1 MNVTASAD
9 GGSRIGT
16 NGVQQGYWAKDED
29 GNADETR
36 VIYGEAQK
44 MTAQKH
50 DDGLEVM
57 PAFDCESRSQTAALM
72 LALKRFEETADAEIS
87 VTQEFA

>member
-1 MNVTASAD
+1 MTASAD

-29 GNADETR
+29 GNVDETR
-36 VIYGEAQK
+36 VIYGQAQK

-50 DDGLEVM
+50 DGELEVVTAM
-57 PAFDCESRSQTAALM
+57 NSEPRSQTAALL
-72 LALKRFEETADAEIS
+72 LALKLFEETADVEIS
-87 VTQEFA
+87 FTQEFA